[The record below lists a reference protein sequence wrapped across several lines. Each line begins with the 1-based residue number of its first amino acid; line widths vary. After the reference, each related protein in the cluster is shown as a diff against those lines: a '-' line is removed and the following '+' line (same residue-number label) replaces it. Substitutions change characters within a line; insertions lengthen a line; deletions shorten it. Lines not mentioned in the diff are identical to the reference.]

1 MSIDQFI
8 NEFSSI
14 FVETNIKSLTP
25 KTSYL
30 DLEEWDSMTALL
42 TISHFDEEHNLSIEP
57 EILFNCNS
65 FKELHSCLFNK
76 K

>member
-8 NEFSSI
+8 NEFSNI
-14 FVETNIKSLTP
+14 FVETDLKSLNP

-42 TISHFDEEHNLSIEP
+42 TIAHFDEEHNLSIEP
-57 EILFNCNS
+57 EIL
-65 FKELHSCLFNK
+65 L
-76 K
+76 